1 MSRQLIVVDWAGKPA
16 AKSKSP
22 RPKERVL
29 APMPDPVVLFATV
42 ILIVPMAYFLLA
54 APAFLL
60 VKLDIPPVTQLMRG
74 MFSSY
79 FLILAIAGVI
89 ATLAFAVEGRLA
101 LAIAIALIAAF
112 AVSARRW
119 FLERMDAEL
128 TARDAGDRP
137 PCANCAGCIGAACS
151 AMRSSSSRSW
161 PPFPISASR
170 RPDRV

>member
-1 MSRQLIVVDWAGKPA
+1 MPI
-16 AKSKSP
+16 
-22 RPKERVL
+22 
-29 APMPDPVVLFATV
+29 PDPVGLFATV
-42 ILIVPMAYFLLA
+42 ILIVPMTYFLLA

-128 TARDAGDRP
+128 TARDAGDTTAVRKLRRLHWGGML
-137 PCANCAGCIGAACS
+137 CNAVQLVAIVAAI
-151 AMRSSSSRSW
+151 
-161 PPFPISASR
+161 PYISVTPA
-170 RPDRV
+170 

>member
-1 MSRQLIVVDWAGKPA
+1 
-16 AKSKSP
+16 
-22 RPKERVL
+22 
-29 APMPDPVVLFATV
+29 
-42 ILIVPMAYFLLA
+42 
-54 APAFLL
+54 
-60 VKLDIPPVTQLMRG
+60 MRG

-128 TARDAGDRP
+128 SARDAGDVTAVRKLRRLHWGGML
-137 PCANCAGCIGAACS
+137 CNAVQLVAIVAAI
-151 AMRSSSSRSW
+151 
-161 PPFPISASR
+161 PYISVTPA
-170 RPDRV
+170 